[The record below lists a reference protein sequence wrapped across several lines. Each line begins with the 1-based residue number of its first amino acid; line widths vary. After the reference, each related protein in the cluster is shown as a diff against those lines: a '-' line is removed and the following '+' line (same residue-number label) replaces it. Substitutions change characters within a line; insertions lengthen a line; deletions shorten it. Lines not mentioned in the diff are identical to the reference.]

1 MLLLVRPLR
10 VSAVRSGHRLPLR
23 TQHLPCRWKLAPRVA
38 LLACTVWAEMVTIS
52 QLLSSSKAGPS
63 QATVALSA
71 ILIVGILLLVVLLP
85 LAFFRAKVQDARE
98 QVQFRKVFALI
109 ASIGRPHVT
118 RTIQVEIA
126 IAKNLALQ
134 QEMSEIRPRVL
145 PDETSHTPN
154 RIWAGTASPDGDES
168 GAAQQASTRSRAKVD
183 AAMFASVLRT
193 HRHSCDVGLDAKC
206 AQHKTPWSIQMA
218 QSVPLT
224 VRKLFG
230 LDKRLAQAEI
240 RWLTR
245 EHRASRAS
253 RANADMAHVVQVA
266 PFACYGPCATV
277 ERIYAARLR
286 AAALVDQRED
296 AACTL
301 RVGGLVQAGSSS
313 LLGVC

>member
-1 MLLLVRPLR
+1 MQE
-10 VSAVRSGHRLPLR
+10 S
-23 TQHLPCRWKLAPRVA
+23 RWKIAPRVA
-38 LLACTVWAEMVTIS
+38 LLACTVGAEMVSVS
-52 QLLSSSKAGPS
+52 QLLSSSEAGPS

-71 ILIVGILLLVVLLP
+71 ILVIGILLLVVLLP
-85 LAFFRAKVQDARE
+85 VAFFRVKLQDARE
-98 QVQFRKVFALI
+98 RVHFRKVFTLLAL
-109 ASIGRPHVT
+109 SMCD
-118 RTIQVEIA
+118 RTSSAPTQVEIA

-145 PDETSHTPN
+145 PDEDSHTPN
-154 RIWAGTASPDGDES
+154 RIRAGTAAPDGDES

-183 AAMFASVLRT
+183 AAMFASVLHT
-193 HRHSCDVGLDAKC
+193 HRHSCDVRLDAKC
-206 AQHKTPWSIQMA
+206 AQHKPPWSIQMA

-253 RANADMAHVVQVA
+253 RANADMARVVQVA
-266 PFACYGPCATV
+266 PFACYGPCAAI
-277 ERIYAARLR
+277 ERIYAACWR

-301 RVGGLVQAGSSS
+301 RVGVLVQAGSSS